1 MQQLRE
7 GYGSENL
14 EWGVYPVGL
23 EFDAGGS
30 CGEASIAPAAVAAD
44 VARGNYYKRNME
56 QRGNNNPYLYEAV
69 PERLRYAYGTGCMNA
84 DCKCQN
90 CQGSCMCGGGAKR
103 GGGAG
108 FVRRVTGM
116 SFHTVLL
123 IILVVLG
130 ALYLK
135 KKFMR

>member
-7 GYGSENL
+7 GYGAENL

-30 CGEASIAPAAVAAD
+30 CDEACIAPAAVAAD

-56 QRGNNNPYLYEAV
+56 QRGNNNPYLYETV
-69 PERLRYAYGTGCMNA
+69 PQRLRYAYGTGCMNP

-90 CQGSCMCGGGAKR
+90 CQGSCMCGAAAAQPMFLPSMR
-103 GGGAG
+103 GG
-108 FVRRVTGM
+108 M
-116 SFHTVLL
+116 SLHTVLL
-123 IILVVLG
+123 IILIVLV

-135 KKFMR
+135 KKFM